1 MTKVLN
7 GCNNF
12 FNVYQLQAYLKMSR
26 QLLFSKYSVN
36 FFKMGL
42 GYVFKDPVI
51 LSFLL

>member
-26 QLLFSKYSVN
+26 QLLFSKYSVISL
-36 FFKMGL
+36 KWDWVM
-42 GYVFKDPVI
+42 
-51 LSFLL
+51 FLKTLLF

>member
-1 MTKVLN
+1 
-7 GCNNF
+7 
-12 FNVYQLQAYLKMSR
+12 MSR
-26 QLLFSKYSVN
+26 QLLFSKYSEN